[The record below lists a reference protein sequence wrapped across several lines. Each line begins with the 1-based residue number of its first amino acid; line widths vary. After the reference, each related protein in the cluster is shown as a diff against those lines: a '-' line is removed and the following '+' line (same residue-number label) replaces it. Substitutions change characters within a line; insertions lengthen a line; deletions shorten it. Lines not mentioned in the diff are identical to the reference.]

1 MSRDEDRIPVST
13 NGRHGPSDEADEA
26 DDADEAAPAAPAVT
40 SEVAPDP
47 RISLSPGQAAVG
59 FGIVASL
66 ILLILRRRRRGPG

>member
-13 NGRHGPSDEADEA
+13 NGRRGPADEA
-26 DDADEAAPAAPAVT
+26 DDAKDARDAD
-40 SEVAPDP
+40 EVAPDP

>member
-1 MSRDEDRIPVST
+1 MSGDEDRIPVST
-13 NGRHGPSDEADEA
+13 NGRHGPSDEADV
-26 DDADEAAPAAPAVT
+26 ADEVAPAALAVT
-40 SEVAPDP
+40 SEVAPDS